1 MKWITVLLT
10 YFFSNQSSPLGT
22 YIGSKTV
29 FGETVNAAI
38 NVKDTEKLDFSIS
51 GDFVLNCKDEYYS
64 YADGKIVLDD
74 LEIVGDCA
82 HDALVDNQITLKDIL
97 FDQTLNQITVS
108 VKYSIMTLDIL
119 MIPNDNAWIFMR

>member
-1 MKWITVLLT
+1 MRWITVLAT
-10 YFFSNQSSPLGT
+10 YFFANKSYPLGT

-38 NVKDTEKLDFSIS
+38 NVKDAEKLDFSIS
-51 GDFVLNCKDEYYS
+51 GDFVVDCKDEYYS

-82 HDALVDNQITLKDIL
+82 HDALVDNQIT
-97 FDQTLNQITVS
+97 QIGRAHV
-108 VKYSIMTLDIL
+108 
-119 MIPNDNAWIFMR
+119 

>member
-1 MKWITVLLT
+1 MKWITVLLA
-10 YFFSNQSSPLGT
+10 YFFSNQSSPLGR
-22 YIGSKTV
+22 YAGSKTV

-74 LEIVGDCA
+74 LEIIGDCA

-119 MIPNDNAWIFMR
+119 LIPNDYVWIL